1 MKNYKKAVDR
11 MIKRGELILD
21 RKEDGKKFY
30 KRAQVSNKNDFLIN
44 GVLASTL
51 PKSEVMDVLDNW
63 YAEGND
69 NTEYID

>member
-11 MIKRGELILD
+11 MIKRGELIMD
-21 RKEDGKKFY
+21 REEDGKKFY
-30 KRAQVSNKNDFLIN
+30 KCAQVSNKNDFLIN

>member
-11 MIKRGELILD
+11 MIKRGELIMD
-21 RKEDGKKFY
+21 REEDGKKFY

-63 YAEGND
+63 YTEGND